1 MKKKSLLI
9 SAGTVIVVLLATLGS
24 FFINK
29 QRDERVQDIK
39 PIKVVSRR
47 WYQEV
52 PQLTSSMAG
61 AVAITLKK
69 RWCKQLEMLALLT
82 V

>member
-29 QRDERVQDIK
+29 KRDERVQDIK
-39 PIKVVSRR
+39 PIKVVSRST
-47 WYQEV
+47 
-52 PQLTSSMAG
+52 PN
-61 AVAITLKK
+61 
-69 RWCKQLEMLALLT
+69 LLLPWLGQ
-82 V
+82 

>member
-29 QRDERVQDIK
+29 QRDERVQDIN
-39 PIKVVSRR
+39 PIKVVSRST
-47 WYQEV
+47 
-52 PQLTSSMAG
+52 PN
-61 AVAITLKK
+61 
-69 RWCKQLEMLALLT
+69 LLLPWLGQ
-82 V
+82 

>member
-39 PIKVVSRR
+39 PIKVEIGRAHV
-47 WYQEV
+47 
-52 PQLTSSMAG
+52 
-61 AVAITLKK
+61 
-69 RWCKQLEMLALLT
+69 
-82 V
+82 